1 MVKAAVA
8 VGADAGQL
16 HRFTHGTTIA
26 TNALLERK
34 GARTAFIGTA
44 GFEHVLHLRRQ
55 ARAHLYRLCD
65 HHPDPPRSSRP
76 LHRRP
81 RARRAGR
88 GRRAARSRLAARP
101 GRGGR
106 LRLPALLLPRL
117 DARAA
122 RRRRC
127 AAACRPRTWSP
138 RTRWRRSSGS
148 TNARRRQPWTPTSGP
163 FSPTISARWRRAA
176 ARPACRSR
184 SSCGPLEASARS
196 PRRPGTRRWCSS
208 RARLPESWAPLE
220 SRNWP
225 GSRTRSRSTWA
236 GRRPTSA

>member
-65 HHPDPPRSSRP
+65 HHPDPLVP
-76 LHRRP
+76 LDRCVGVHERVGPDGVIEPLDLDSLPDLDAEAVSVCLLFSFRDSTHERLVADEVRRRLP
-81 RARRAGR
+81 NAHVVASHEVAPEFREYE
-88 GRRAARSRLAARP
+88 RAATTTVDAYLGPVLADYLGALAARC
-101 GRGGR
+101 RGAG
-106 LRLPALLLPRL
+106 LTEPLVM
-117 DARAA
+117 
-122 RRRRC
+122 
-127 AAACRPRTWSP
+127 
-138 RTRWRRSSGS
+138 RSSG
-148 TNARRRQPWTPTSGP
+148 
-163 FSPTISARWRRAA
+163 
-176 ARPACRSR
+176 
-184 SSCGPLEASARS
+184 ASARS

-208 RARLPESWAPLE
+208 PARLPESWAQRALP
-220 SRNWP
+220 SWP

-236 GRRPTSA
+236 GPRPTSA